1 MENRKMKIQTDKPW
15 LDSNGNILSDKKI
28 KAISKEWSAETWEE
42 FLNSTVDVE
51 ASEHESLTPKY
62 EILCD
67 EEKDNIWGSSC
78 PLPQAVQDEIRGSVR
93 KLEERPRKIVRLHY
107 WGNLSVREIGKTEN
121 LSFCRVQQIK
131 KESLSQIKG
140 LLENALHTPSYLIG
154 GSENFDLPA
163 SRDEDIKTV
172 YRTDLEGS
180 YLK

>member
-28 KAISKEWSAETWEE
+28 KAISKEWTAVTWEE

-51 ASEHESLTPKY
+51 ASEHEGLTPKY

-67 EEKDNIWGSSC
+67 EEKDNIWGASC

-107 WGNLSVREIGKTEN
+107 WENLSVRD
-121 LSFCRVQQIK
+121 
-131 KESLSQIKG
+131 
-140 LLENALHTPSYLIG
+140 ALHTPSYLIG
-154 GSENFDLPA
+154 GSENFDFPA

-180 YLK
+180 YFK